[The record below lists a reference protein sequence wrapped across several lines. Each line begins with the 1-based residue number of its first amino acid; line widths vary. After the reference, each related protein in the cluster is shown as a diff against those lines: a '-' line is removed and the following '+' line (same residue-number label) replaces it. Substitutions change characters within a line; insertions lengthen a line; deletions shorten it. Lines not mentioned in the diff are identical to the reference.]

1 MVHESHETPG
11 VPRFEPERLILLQMQ
26 DEGEGKRQEPVPN
39 RPNFSHS
46 PEIWI
51 CEPSTVQ
58 DGTRAILID

>member
-1 MVHESHETPG
+1 MNETAR
-11 VPRFEPERLILLQMQ
+11 VPRFDPERLILLQMRV
-26 DEGEGKRQEPVPN
+26 EGEKKKRQEPVPN
-39 RPNFSHS
+39 KPNFSHS